1 MIMTY
6 CPFCQQSLYE
16 EMRSTLHVWK
26 CPDNHYEWLDLSL
39 INENRFQEKVIYEN
53 EFMLVMNNPNYDYD
67 EFAIIFL
74 NVKKIPGQITVYES
88 TCVEPFIIPYDYKAL
103 KQRIETMVSFK

>member
-1 MIMTY
+1 MRVSH
-6 CPFCQQSLYE
+6 CPFCQQLLYE
-16 EMRSTLHVWK
+16 KMRSTLHVWK

-39 INENRFQEKVIYEN
+39 VDEGRFQEKIIYGN
-53 EFMLVMNNPNYDYD
+53 EFMLVMNYPHDD

-88 TCVEPFIIPYDYKAL
+88 TYVKPFIIPYDYKAL